1 MLEGRGS
8 EGGKRGS
15 AVPGSNAMSSL
26 VLPHFSP
33 PPQVRYLSD
42 SVAQSRGDEVLFR
55 CTPAIGGGGA
65 RCVCGGGR
73 LFSHWSCFP
82 PHLLPHT
89 HPTPLHTLHSP
100 SLLLLREL
108 VEQAASD
115 ASVALDEVSEL
126 LALLREPAEQLDDAT
141 CQVRQ
146 SVGNTVRS
154 LAPKYPLADPSPPLS
169 SFLCR
174 PS

>member
-1 MLEGRGS
+1 M
-8 EGGKRGS
+8 
-15 AVPGSNAMSSL
+15 
-26 VLPHFSP
+26 
-33 PPQVRYLSD
+33 
-42 SVAQSRGDEVLFR
+42 AQSRGDEVLFR

-65 RCVCGGGR
+65 RCVCVWGGGY
-73 LFSHWSCFP
+73 FP
-82 PHLLPHT
+82 MVSLPST
-89 HPTPLHTLHSP
+89 SPATPPPTPLHTLHSP